1 MPSFE
6 RLSNKEK
13 VTLGLDCTGIGPRN
27 AEAECNGDKPS
38 KLPKPFLRYV
48 LGERGPSCLKEELFI
63 IKLNLPHSLVELRFR
78 QSILTWPIRYYS
90 LLVHPSHC
98 IC

>member
-6 RLSNKEK
+6 RLSNEEK

-38 KLPKPFLRYV
+38 KLHNPFLRYV
-48 LGERGPSCLKEELFI
+48 LGERGPSYLNEEPFI
-63 IKLNLPHSLVELRFR
+63 IQFNLPHSLVELRFR
-78 QSILTWPIRYYS
+78 QSIQTRPIRYYS
-90 LLVHPSHC
+90 LLVYPRHC
-98 IC
+98 FC